1 MAKKRKKRRP
11 KWSWKKHWLPL
22 AVLAIVVGGLYAQTL
37 YFEYVLDDKIVYTEN
52 EYVKKGFSGIADILG
67 SDSFRGYFGEQKD
80 LLMGARYRPLSIVAF
95 AVEYGVVGETD
106 PLISHLINILLY
118 ITLGWFI
125 YYLIFKLNIGWPYKQ
140 WFLALPF
147 LVSLLFL
154 LHPVHVEAVANV
166 KGRDEILTLG
176 VSLLSLY
183 FFYEYYRKGKTTMLL
198 LGSTVFFTA
207 LLFKENALTFFA
219 VIPAC
224 LWVFRKHKTRRMT
237 MSVLGLLIPIALYLA
252 LRINTIG
259 YLLDPP
265 GGEIDNLLN
274 QPFAEMNAAQKYA
287 TITYTLGVY
296 LKLLV
301 FPHPLTH
308 DYYPYHIPIMEWGNW
323 KVLLSLLANL
333 LLFGLSLYG
342 VWKRKVWGF
351 ALFFYFA
358 TISIVSNVF
367 VPIGSFMN
375 DRFAFMPSLGFCL
388 LLPFLIQWITEKT
401 GGHKAVFYSLAALV
415 AVGYLYQNIDRI
427 PDWKN
432 SYTLNT
438 SAIKVSENS
447 ARANLFMGVELYNKY
462 RDETDSEKKKELV
475 GRAAKYF
482 DRSLEI
488 YPEYTSAIK
497 MKAGILGAQFTID
510 RDLDALLDGFYTILQ
525 KQNVPYIKE
534 FMNYVEGRSWTDKSQ
549 ILEFY
554 HRIGFAYYYQ
564 KLGNRQFALEYL
576 KMGYQLDQNSPLILK
591 DLAIVNEQNNPAEAR
606 NYAAKALQ
614 FYPQDVNLQRIA
626 GK

>member
-11 KWSWKKHWLPL
+11 KWSFKKHWLPL
-22 AVLAIVVGGLYAQTL
+22 AILALVVGGLYAQTL
-37 YFEYVLDDKIVYTEN
+37 FYEYVLDDKIVYTEN
-52 EYVKKGFSGIADILG
+52 DYVKKGFSGIPDILG
-67 SDSFRGYFGEQKD
+67 SDSFKGYFGEQKD

-95 AVEYGVVGETD
+95 AVEFGIVGKTD
-106 PLISHLINILLY
+106 PMMSHLINVLLY
-118 ITLGWFI
+118 ILLGWLI
-125 YYLIFKLNIGWPYKQ
+125 YYLVFKLNISWPYKQ
-140 WFLALPF
+140 WFIALPF
-147 LVSLLFL
+147 LVSLFFL

-166 KGRDEILTLG
+166 KGRDEVLTLG

-183 FFYEYYRKGKTTMLL
+183 FFYEYYRKGKNMMLI
-198 LGSTVFFTA
+198 LGSIVFFLA

-224 LWVFRKHKTRRMT
+224 LWVFLKYKAGRMT
-237 MSVLGLLIPIALYLA
+237 MSFVGLVLPIILYLI
-252 LRINTIG
+252 LRVNVIG

-274 QPFAEMNAAQKYA
+274 QPFVEMNAAQKYA

-301 FPHPLTH
+301 FPYPLTH
-308 DYYPYHIPIMEWGNW
+308 DYYPYHIPIMEWSNW

-333 LLFGLSLYG
+333 SLFVLSLYG
-342 VWKRKVWGF
+342 VWKRKTWGF

-367 VPIGSFMN
+367 VSIGSFMN

-388 LLPFLIQWITEKT
+388 LLPFLIQWVTEKA
-401 GGHKAVFYSLAALV
+401 GGHKAIFYSLGALIV
-415 AVGYLYQNIDRI
+415 AGYLFQNIDRI
-427 PDWKN
+427 PDWKS
-432 SYTLNT
+432 SYTLNA
-438 SAIKVSENS
+438 SAIKVSKNS
-447 ARANLFMGVELYNKY
+447 ARANLFMGVELYNQY
-462 RDETDSEKKKELV
+462 RDETDPEVRQELV
-475 GRAAKYF
+475 SRAAKYF
-482 DRSLEI
+482 NRSLEI
-488 YPEYTSAIK
+488 YPEYSSAIK

-510 RDLDALLDGFYTILQ
+510 RDLDALLDEFYKVLQ

-534 FMNYVEGRSWTDKSQ
+534 FMNYVEDRAWTDKDK
-549 ILEFY
+549 ILQFY
-554 HRIGFAYYYQ
+554 HRIGYEYYYQ
-564 KLGNRQFALEYL
+564 ELGNRAFGMEYL
-576 KMGYQLDQNSPLILK
+576 NRAYQLDQNSPFILR
-591 DLAIVNEQNNPAEAR
+591 DLAIINEKVNPAKAK
-606 NYAAKALQ
+606 NYAVKALQ